1 MWAAAEQRAG
11 QTLDGRM
18 DTYVRTQASCQQLQR
33 NVVMLNTKSCTKKTH
48 VDIITAQR
56 SAHFTYADEDVGLHP
71 DLHSFS
77 FLSSLG
83 FIISLFVLLV
93 ACSLIYLWIQL
104 FVKKINTFYSRCDVD
119 RVAVKSSPP
128 PDDRPPAHR
137 GCEKNPAEFEPSTRI
152 L

>member
-83 FIISLFVLLV
+83 FIISLFCPPGCL
-93 ACSLIYLWIQL
+93 QFDL
-104 FVKKINTFYSRCDVD
+104 FVDSALRKEDKHIFILAAT
-119 RVAVKSSPP
+119 
-128 PDDRPPAHR
+128 
-137 GCEKNPAEFEPSTRI
+137 STEW